1 MKKSLKKTKNRNQ
14 KTGGNQN
21 IKKIILNNPLLN
33 RVWELSS
40 KSKIPEVVRDRGVI
54 ELSTDPLALP
64 KNFLNLLRKM
74 IASKQISQKDGQK
87 YISRINEF
95 HQKDFVTDAQK
106 RQLVIQGSSTGVLSK
121 EEARHIANLDM
132 IPISQLEGYMKK
144 INASLSDMSKQGKER
159 LNKLIT
165 TQNNNKEGAKIISI
179 VDQLSATA
187 SGLLAGLTIPGL
199 SILNQKEDNHS
210 NRSPNKNKSLKK
222 IDHNTMLKAASLISI
237 IALGR
242 IIVKKLRGKK
252 ISAQENEIEEL
263 IQQQQSSKNKTIS
276 KSPKSK
282 SLTKKIFK
290 LGSILLAGKVS
301 YEVLKKTLKKK

>member
-1 MKKSLKKTKNRNQ
+1 
-14 KTGGNQN
+14 
-21 IKKIILNNPLLN
+21 
-33 RVWELSS
+33 
-40 KSKIPEVVRDRGVI
+40 
-54 ELSTDPLALP
+54 
-64 KNFLNLLRKM
+64 
-74 IASKQISQKDGQK
+74 
-87 YISRINEF
+87 
-95 HQKDFVTDAQK
+95 
-106 RQLVIQGSSTGVLSK
+106 
-121 EEARHIANLDM
+121 
-132 IPISQLEGYMKK
+132 
-144 INASLSDMSKQGKER
+144 
-159 LNKLIT
+159 
-165 TQNNNKEGAKIISI
+165 GAKIISI